1 MKDFLVTEYIFF
13 PGVSGSGYVEFINLD
28 DFDITRLISIINQT
42 RGVIIYA
49 TGSVEKAYSSFS
61 GKRVFLNFNT
71 STHNANDKLQ
81 IVYNNSQALKT
92 TDNNQQDLTKLLS
105 RLVKVMENQQ
115 ACDAGQRQR
124 ITVDAFTAG
133 LSLPTVGAVT
143 SITNAL
149 PAGTNAVGAITNVQ
163 QVASMGQE
171 QYINIA
177 RNVYANSIRSKL
189 DFS

>member
-1 MKDFLVTEYIFF
+1 MKDFLVTDYVFS
-13 PGVSGSGYVEFINLD
+13 PGASGSGYVDLISAP
-28 DFDITRLISIINQT
+28 DFDITRIISIINQT

-49 TGSVEKAYSSFS
+49 TGSTDKRYTSVS
-61 GKRVFLNFNT
+61 GTRVFLNFDT
-71 STHNANDKLQ
+71 STHNSTDKLQ
-81 IVYNNSQALKT
+81 IVYNNSQPLKT
-92 TDNNQQDLTKLLS
+92 NDDDHQDLTKLLS

-124 ITVDAFTAG
+124 VTVDAISAG
-133 LSLPTVGAVT
+133 VTLPTVGA
-143 SITNAL
+143 ITNAL

-177 RNVYANSIRSKL
+177 RNTYANSIRSKL